1 MVFTNCMTSQRMS
14 FFSNVT
20 EKADR
25 SVFKPGGGEANVNTN
40 DINDGN
46 AMRIVQNTPIL

>member
-1 MVFTNCMTSQRMS
+1 MALTNCMTSHRIS

-20 EKADR
+20 EKADK
-25 SVFKPGGGEANVNTN
+25 SVLNPGGGDASVNTN